1 MKWLVIVL
9 VAALAGTCAQAQPV
23 RTEHN
28 ISLELA
34 SQLAN
39 DAMAACAGSGFNVS
53 VAVVDRGGAVRAS
66 QRGDMAGPHT
76 LAAAQQKAYTAASA
90 NATTQALGERAQA
103 PNGAAYLVHIPG
115 FLLLGGG
122 VPVKVGNE
130 LIGALG
136 VAGAPRGIQD
146 EQCAMTAIEKSRDK
160 LKLAEPHA

>member
-1 MKWLVIVL
+1 MKLFLTALVT
-9 VAALAGTCAQAQPV
+9 ALAGTCAQAQPV
-23 RTEHN
+23 RTERN

-34 SQLAN
+34 SQLAS
-39 DAMAACAGSGFNVS
+39 DAMAACAGNGFNVS
-53 VAVVDRGGAVRAS
+53 VAVVDRGGSVRVS

-76 LAAAQQKAYTAASA
+76 LVAAQQKAFTAASS

-103 PNGAAYLVHIPG
+103 PNGPAYLVHIPG

-130 LIGALG
+130 LIGAVG

-146 EQCAMTAIEKSRDK
+146 DQCAMTAIEKSRDK
-160 LKLAEPHA
+160 LKSAEPHA